1 MPANRSAKK
10 AARRAPSKPAVAARS
25 SEKRPVPLARASRNA
40 DRRVAARAAET
51 KKRAARSPQA
61 PAGPMPPVQAAPGPR
76 ARGLSGPKLEPYL
89 RRLIDERRRLRQELT
104 EMEQHQIKTEEK
116 PVADVSGSYDDDLV
130 DVATETFERE
140 KGLALE
146 SSVQG
151 MLQMVEDALRRART
165 GTYGVCDGC
174 GRLIDMNRLRAIPY
188 ARLCIKCKER
198 EERLR
203 SAAR

>member
-1 MPANRSAKK
+1 MRARRSPKKPARATAAARARSKNVLVEAKK
-10 AARRAPSKPAVAARS
+10 PAARRARAVAPAVPP
-25 SEKRPVPLARASRNA
+25 EP
-40 DRRVAARAAET
+40 
-51 KKRAARSPQA
+51 A
-61 PAGPMPPVQAAPGPR
+61 PKPIVR
-76 ARGLSGPKLEPYL
+76 ARGLSGTRLEPYM
-89 RRLIDERRRLRQELT
+89 RRLADERRRLRQELT
-104 EMEQHQIKTEEK
+104 EMEQHQVKTEEK

-151 MLQMVEDALRRART
+151 MLQMVEDALRRGRS

-174 GRLIDMNRLRAIPY
+174 GRLIDGNRLRAIPY

-203 SAAR
+203 SAMR

>member
-1 MPANRSAKK
+1 MPGRRVTKKPSRAVPAAKASARPRLSAARPAEAKK
-10 AARRAPSKPAVAARS
+10 PAAR
-25 SEKRPVPLARASRNA
+25 N
-40 DRRVAARAAET
+40 ARAAAS
-51 KKRAARSPQA
+51 AAPSP
-61 PAGPMPPVQAAPGPR
+61 PSPPPPPVVR
-76 ARGLSGPKLEPYL
+76 ARGLSGPKLEPYIK
-89 RRLIDERRRLRQELT
+89 RLTDERRRLRQELS

-151 MLQMVEDALRRART
+151 MLQMVEDALRRTRS

-174 GRLIDMNRLRAIPY
+174 GRLIDVNRLRAIPY
-188 ARLCIKCKER
+188 TRLCIKCKER

-203 SAAR
+203 SALR

>member
-1 MPANRSAKK
+1 MR
-10 AARRAPSKPAVAARS
+10 ARRSPKKPARTPS
-25 SEKRPVPLARASRNA
+25 
-40 DRRVAARAAET
+40 AARALAPRKTGSRRSRTQTARPAET
-51 KKRAARSPQA
+51 KKSAVRGRRTAARP
-61 PAGPMPPVQAAPGPR
+61 AAPPEPPEPKPIVR
-76 ARGLSGPKLEPYL
+76 ARGLSGPRLEPYL
-89 RRLIDERRRLRQELT
+89 RRLTDERRRLRQELS
-104 EMEQHQIKTEEK
+104 EMEQHQVKTEEK

-151 MLQMVEDALRRART
+151 MLQMVEDALRRARG

-174 GRLIDMNRLRAIPY
+174 GRLIDGNRLRVIPY

-203 SAAR
+203 SAVR

>member
-1 MPANRSAKK
+1 MPARRVTKK
-10 AARRAPSKPAVAARS
+10 AARANSAASASPRPRPAVARPAEAKKPIARS
-25 SEKRPVPLARASRNA
+25 S
-40 DRRVAARAAET
+40 RAA
-51 KKRAARSPQA
+51 AAAAAQ
-61 PAGPMPPVQAAPGPR
+61 QAASPPPAPIVR
-76 ARGLSGPKLEPYL
+76 ARGLAGPKLEPYVK
-89 RRLIDERRRLRQELT
+89 RLTDERRRLRQELS
-104 EMEQHQIKTEEK
+104 EMEQHQVKTEEK

-151 MLQMVEDALRRART
+151 MLQMVEDALRRARS

-174 GRLIDMNRLRAIPY
+174 GRLIDANRLRAIPY
-188 ARLCIKCKER
+188 TRLCIKCKER

-203 SAAR
+203 SVLR

>member
-1 MPANRSAKK
+1 MP
-10 AARRAPSKPAVAARS
+10 ARRAPKKPARAT
-25 SEKRPVPLARASRNA
+25 PVARAAAPRA
-40 DRRVAARAAET
+40 AARA
-51 KKRAARSPQA
+51 KA
-61 PAGPMPPVQAAPGPR
+61 PSPGPR
-76 ARGLSGPKLEPYL
+76 RSRTPADAKKPTVRSSRPAARPAAAPEPEPKPIVRARGMSGPKLEPYM
-89 RRLIDERRRLRQELT
+89 RRLMDERRRLRQELF
-104 EMEQHQIKTEEK
+104 EMEQHQVKTEEK

-151 MLQMVEDALRRART
+151 MLQMVEDALRRARS

-174 GRLIDMNRLRAIPY
+174 GRPIDVNRLRAIPY

-203 SAAR
+203 SVLR